1 MTTAIKHAYSGA
13 DVEQLNWSRAVRAN
27 PGMYVGDARE
37 HGLHHI
43 LWEIISN
50 SIDEAVAGFGKQIEI
65 VLEKDGS
72 ATVVDQGRGIPIEWK
87 SDSNRSALTLLFT
100 ALHAGGKFKDKE
112 RDPKKGA
119 SAYSSS
125 GGMHGIGTK
134 ACNALSAWLEV
145 TVRRHGL
152 RFVQRFEQG
161 GDKITPV
168 EVYDAEGQIAE
179 ISEHFSIEL
188 DKNQMATKVLVKGKP
203 VKFKAYRDTHTGTSV
218 SFLPERG
225 YFDAKAMEWIKDAA
239 VPWDAERLRMR
250 LRQASFLNAG
260 VKFKFTDK
268 RTGGETETFES
279 DKGLLGYL
287 SWLNDGEEPLHKPIE
302 IEKELELEINDAQQK
317 LRIHIALQYAG
328 DMTHLESF
336 VNNIPTAQ
344 GGKHVQGFQTGL
356 MKAVKAFADDKK
368 LIKKEDLR
376 SDDVLLGL
384 TSVIAI
390 EMTWTP
396 QFQGQTK
403 DALNSPEIYGPVMST
418 VYEAMQG
425 YLNKNIPV
433 GKLIVNQALA
443 SSHGREAAQ
452 LARQAVISRGGG
464 LDDAGSELTIKKLAD
479 IQRRNGQPL
488 VPVEHTA
495 LFLVEGD
502 SAGGSAKQGRTA
514 THQAILALRGK
525 IDNVWDRKLVDILK
539 SAEIATILRAI
550 GGIDDKG
557 ETFDPEQM
565 RYGRVSLMADA
576 DDDGAHIVCLLIT
589 MFWKLRPELI
599 KAGRLYVSRPPLYQ
613 VKPKKGEP
621 RYAYTENERDA
632 YVNKLGGMS
641 NVHVQRYKGLGEMNA
656 EQLNETALALPPD
669 SISGRSEALTRD
681 DFARHAHELKVT
693 ADDAK
698 AMGKTLELLMG
709 RSVEHRREWL
719 MGTGWRG
726 EQD

>member
-1 MTTAIKHAYSGA
+1 MTKHSYTAA

-27 PGMYVGDARE
+27 PGMYVGDARD

-50 SIDEAVAGFGKQIEI
+50 SIDEATAGFGKQIDI

-72 ATVVDQGRGIPIEWK
+72 ASVTDHGRGMPVEWK
-87 SDSNRSALTLLFT
+87 PETNSSALTLLFT

-112 RDPKKGA
+112 RDPRKGA
-119 SAYSSS
+119 SVYASS

-134 ACNALSAWLEV
+134 ACNALSAWMEV
-145 TVRRHGL
+145 EVRRHGL

-161 GDKITPV
+161 GDKSTPV

-179 ISEHFSIEL
+179 IGPDFSMLL
-188 DKNQMATKVLVKGKP
+188 DRDGLAVKVTAAGKIL
-203 VKFKAYRDTHTGTSV
+203 KFRRFKDTRTGTTV
-218 SFLPERG
+218 AFLPARA
-225 YFDAKAMEWIKDAA
+225 YFDAKAMGWTKDNA
-239 VPWDAERLRMR
+239 VPWDADRLRAR
-250 LRQASFLNAG
+250 LRQASYLNAG
-260 VKFKFTDK
+260 VRFTFTDK
-268 RTGGETETFES
+268 RADGETEVFES
-279 DKGLLGYL
+279 EKGLLGYL
-287 SWLNDGEEPLHKPIE
+287 AWLNEDEEPLHKPIE
-302 IEKELELEINDAQQK
+302 IEKDVPLEVNDAQQT
-317 LRIHIALQYAG
+317 LSIHIALQYAG
-328 DMTHLESF
+328 DQTHLESF
-336 VNNIPTAQ
+336 VNNIPTPQ

-368 LIKKEDLR
+368 LIKKEELR

-384 TSVIAI
+384 TAVISI
-390 EMTWTP
+390 QMTWTP

-403 DALNSPEIYGPVMST
+403 DALNSPEIYGPLLST
-418 VYEAMQG
+418 VYEFMQG
-425 YLNKNIPV
+425 YLGKNIPI

-443 SSHGREAAQ
+443 SAHGREAAQ

-464 LDDAGSELTIKKLAD
+464 LDDVGSELTIKKLAD

-488 VPVEHTA
+488 VPLDHTA

-514 THQAILALRGK
+514 TLQAILALRGK
-525 IDNVWDRKLVDILK
+525 LDNVWDKKLADILK
-539 SAEIATILRAI
+539 SPEITTILRAI
-550 GGIDDKG
+550 GGLDEKG

-565 RYGRVSLMADA
+565 RYGRVALMADA

-589 MFWKLRPELI
+589 LFWKLRPELI

-613 VKPKKGEP
+613 VRPKKGEP
-621 RYAYTENERDA
+621 RYAYTEAERDEW
-632 YVNKLGGMS
+632 VKKLGGPGS
-641 NVHVQRYKGLGEMNA
+641 VHVQRYKGLGEMNA
-656 EQLNETALALPPD
+656 EQLNETALALPPEALNGGAD
-669 SISGRSEALTRD
+669 ALTRD
-681 DFARHAHELKVT
+681 DFARHAHELRVT
-693 ADDAK
+693 VDDARQ
-698 AMGKTLELLMG
+698 MQKTLELLMG

-719 MGTGWRG
+719 MGEGWRG

>member
-1 MTTAIKHAYSGA
+1 MTTQHSYTAA

-50 SIDEAVAGFGKQIEI
+50 SIDEATAGFGKQIEI
-65 VLEKDGS
+65 VLEPDGS
-72 ATVVDQGRGIPIEWK
+72 ANVTDDGRGIPVEWK
-87 SDSNRSALTLLFT
+87 PDSQRSALTLLFT

-112 RDPKKGA
+112 RDPKKNA
-119 SAYSSS
+119 SVYASS

-134 ACNALSAWLEV
+134 ACNALSAWMEV
-145 TVRRHGL
+145 EVRRHGL

-161 GDKITPV
+161 GDKATPV
-168 EVYDAEGQIAE
+168 EVYDAADLIGHINAD
-179 ISEHFSIEL
+179 FSLQL
-188 DKNQMATKVLVKGKP
+188 DKQQMAVKVLFHGKP
-203 VKFKAYRDTHTGTSV
+203 VKFKPYKDPQTGTRV
-218 SFLPERG
+218 SFLPARAF
-225 YFDAKAMEWIKDAA
+225 FDAKAMSWTKDPA
-239 VPWDAERLRMR
+239 VPWDADRLRHR
-250 LRQASFLNAG
+250 LRQASFLNPG
-260 VKFKFTDK
+260 VTFKFTD
-268 RTGGETETFES
+268 RRAGGGTEVFQS

-287 SWLNDGEEPLHKPIE
+287 DWLNDGHEPLHKPIV
-302 IEKELELEINDAQQK
+302 IERDVPMDVNDQNHTLK
-317 LRIHIALQYAG
+317 IHIALQYAG
-328 DMTHLESF
+328 DSTHLESF
-336 VNNIPTAQ
+336 VNNIPTPQ

-368 LIKKEDLR
+368 LLKKEELR

-384 TSVIAI
+384 TAVIAC

-403 DALNSPEIYGPVMST
+403 DALNSPEVYGPLLST
-418 VYEAMQG
+418 VYEFMQG
-425 YLNKNIPV
+425 YLGKNIPI
-433 GKLIVNQALA
+433 GKLIVNQAMA
-443 SSHGREAAQ
+443 SAHGREAAQ

-479 IQRRNGQPL
+479 IQRRNGQPV
-488 VPVEHTA
+488 VPLEHTA

-525 IDNVWDRKLVDILK
+525 IDNVWDKKLADILK
-539 SAEIATILRAI
+539 SAEIATILRTL
-550 GGIDDKG
+550 GGVDDKG
-557 ETFDPEQM
+557 ETFDPHQM

-589 MFWKLRPELI
+589 LFWKMRPELI
-599 KAGRLYVSRPPLYQ
+599 KAGRLYVSRPPLFQ
-613 VKPKKGEP
+613 VRPKKGEP
-621 RYAYTENERDA
+621 RYAYTETERDQL
-632 YVNKLGGMS
+632 VKQLGGQA

-656 EQLNETALALPPD
+656 EQLNETALALPPEAYN
-669 SISGRSEALTRD
+669 GGAEALTRE
-681 DFARHAHELKVT
+681 DFAQHAHEMRVST
-693 ADDAK
+693 EDAR
-698 AMGKTLELLMG
+698 AMTETLELLMG
-709 RSVEHRREWL
+709 RSVEDRREWL
-719 MGTGWRG
+719 MGDGWRG

>member
-1 MTTAIKHAYSGA
+1 MVATTKHSYSAA

-72 ATVVDQGRGIPIEWK
+72 ATVVDQARGIPIEWK
-87 SDSNRSALTLLFT
+87 PESNRSALTLLFT

-119 SAYSSS
+119 SVYASS

-134 ACNALSAWLEV
+134 ACNALSTWMEV
-145 TVRRHGL
+145 EVRRHGL
-152 RFVQRFEQG
+152 KFIQRFEQG

-168 EVYDAEGQIAE
+168 EVHDADGQIAE
-179 ISEHFSIEL
+179 VSEHFQLEQ
-188 DKNQMATKVLVKGKP
+188 DKHGLATKVLVKGKSI
-203 VKFKAYRDTHTGTSV
+203 KFKPYRDTRTGTTV
-218 SFLPERG
+218 SFLPGRE
-225 YFDAKAMEWIKDAA
+225 YFDAKAMGWTKDNA
-239 VPWDAERLRMR
+239 VPWEPERLRSR
-250 LRQASFLNAG
+250 LRQASFLNPG
-260 VKFKFTDK
+260 VKFKFVNK
-268 RTGGETETFES
+268 RDGEEPEVFES

-287 SWLNDGEEPLHKPIE
+287 AWLNDDEEPLHKPIT
-302 IEKELELEINDAQQK
+302 IEKVIPLEVNDAQQTLK
-317 LRIHIALQYAG
+317 LNIALQYAG
-328 DMTHLESF
+328 DQTHLESF
-336 VNNIPTAQ
+336 VNNIPTPQ

-356 MKAVKAFADDKK
+356 MKAIKAFADDKK
-368 LIKKEDLR
+368 LIKKEELR

-384 TSVIAI
+384 TAVIAC

-403 DALNSPEIYGPVMST
+403 DALNSPEVYGPVMSA
-418 VYEAMQG
+418 VYEFLQG

-443 SSHGREAAQ
+443 SAHGREAAQ

-464 LDDAGSELTIKKLAD
+464 LDDVGSELTIKKLAD

-495 LFLVEGD
+495 LFIVEGD

-514 THQAILALRGK
+514 THQAILALKGK
-525 IDNVWDRKLVDILK
+525 IDNVWDKKLADILK
-539 SAEIATILRAI
+539 SPEIATILRAI
-550 GGIDDKG
+550 GGVDDKG

-565 RYGRVSLMADA
+565 RYGRVALMADA

-621 RYAYTENERDA
+621 RYAYTESERDEF
-632 YVNKLGGMS
+632 VKKLGGMS
-641 NVHVQRYKGLGEMNA
+641 AVHVQRYKGLGEMNA
-656 EQLNETALALPPD
+656 DQLNETALHLPAQALNGGAD
-669 SISGRSEALTRD
+669 ALTRD
-681 DFARHAHELKVT
+681 DFARAAHEMKVT
-693 ADDAK
+693 LDDAK
-698 AMGKTLELLMG
+698 QMSKMLELLMG
-709 RSVEHRREWL
+709 RSVEQRREWL
-719 MGTGWRG
+719 MGDGWRG